1 MLKLYWCTTEDSE
14 EDWFV
19 VARNSRSAARW
30 FEEHEGYE
38 KREVHARPVKHVPVD
53 AYHALVR
60 RRGAPVDPPF
70 CPDLALLRDAGA
82 DVLRVQAPRVV
93 QIGSEVFVEGI
104 LDLEYQRKLDDALE
118 ADGRG
123 RPNGTVREVPS

>member
-19 VARNSRSAARW
+19 VARSSRSAARW
-30 FEEHEGYE
+30 FEENAGYE
-38 KREVHARPVKHVPVD
+38 RWEVRARAVRPIPVD
-53 AYHALVR
+53 VYHALVE

-70 CPDLALLRDAGA
+70 CPDLAMLRDTGA

-93 QIGSEVFVEGI
+93 QIGDEVFVEGI
-104 LDLEYQRKLDDALE
+104 LDLEYQRQLDDALE

-123 RPNGTVREVPS
+123 RPNGTVRETPS